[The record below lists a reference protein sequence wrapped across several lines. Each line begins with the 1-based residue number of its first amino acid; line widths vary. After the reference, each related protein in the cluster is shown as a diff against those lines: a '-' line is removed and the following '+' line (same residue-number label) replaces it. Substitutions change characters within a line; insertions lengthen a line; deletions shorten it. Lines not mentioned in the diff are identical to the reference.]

1 MFSIDSQLLNDTHYL
16 IEKNGFH
23 LLLHKNASIPW
34 VIIVPVTDVI
44 EVFDL
49 SPSQQQDLNELT
61 KHISTYFQQKF
72 SVTKMNI
79 AAIGNIVSQLHVH
92 VVGRKN
98 GDACWPGVV
107 WGNNYPK
114 LEWSDQKLDT
124 IKQDFIS
131 LAI

>member
-1 MFSIDSQLLNDTHYL
+1 MFSIDNQLLNDTHYL

-61 KHISTYFQQKF
+61 KQVSTYFQQKF

-114 LEWSDQKLDT
+114 LEWSDQKLDA
-124 IKQDFIS
+124 IKQDFKSI
-131 LAI
+131 

>member
-1 MFSIDSQLLNDTHYL
+1 MFSIDNQLLHDTHYL

-49 SPSQQQDLNELT
+49 SQLQQQNLNELI
-61 KHISTYFQQKF
+61 KQISTYLQQEF
-72 SVTKMNI
+72 SVAKMNV

-98 GDACWPGVV
+98 GDAYWPGVV

-114 LEWSDQKLDT
+114 LEWSDQKLDA
-124 IKQDFIS
+124 IKQDFKSI
-131 LAI
+131 